1 MLIRWRYW
9 ILLFYCSG
17 HGHGHSPT
25 HTQVRRLIDAHHTAL
40 RRAVDASIDEL
51 LARVGAYERGQL
63 NYNAQCIAASDKVP
77 CFFMLP
83 IHACLMRRFPHFQAS
98 FQS

>member
-1 MLIRWRYW
+1 
-9 ILLFYCSG
+9 
-17 HGHGHSPT
+17 
-25 HTQVRRLIDAHHTAL
+25 VRRLIDAHHTAL

-77 CFFMLP
+77 
-83 IHACLMRRFPHFQAS
+83 
-98 FQS
+98 